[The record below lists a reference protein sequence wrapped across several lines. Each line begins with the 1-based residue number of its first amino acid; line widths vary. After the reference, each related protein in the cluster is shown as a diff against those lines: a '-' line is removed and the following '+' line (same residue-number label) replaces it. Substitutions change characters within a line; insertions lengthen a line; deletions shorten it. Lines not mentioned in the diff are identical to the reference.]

1 VIGASAGGT
10 AALVAAA
17 SPTAR
22 IGAVATL
29 SAPLAAGG
37 LAVSPD
43 DLIAATAAKLFVAGN
58 GDATAADDAQRLYDL
73 SVPPKRVE
81 VLPSDDHGTDLLEG
95 NQGPNVRRL
104 LMVWLAQFLP
114 VQQPEREEA

>member
-1 VIGASAGGT
+1 M
-10 AALVAAA
+10 AAA
-17 SPTAR
+17 SPARR

-29 SAPLAAGG
+29 SAPLAIGG
-37 LAVSPD
+37 LAVSTD
-43 DLIAATAAKLFVAGN
+43 DLVAATAAKLFVAGN
-58 GDATAADDAQRLYDL
+58 GDATAADDAQRMYDL

-104 LMVWLAQFLP
+104 LTVWLAQFLP
-114 VQQPEREEA
+114 VQQPERDEA

>member
-1 VIGASAGGT
+1 
-10 AALVAAA
+10 
-17 SPTAR
+17 
-22 IGAVATL
+22 
-29 SAPLAAGG
+29 
-37 LAVSPD
+37 
-43 DLIAATAAKLFVAGN
+43 
-58 GDATAADDAQRLYDL
+58 
-73 SVPPKRVE
+73 VE